1 MDLVRPLVFG
11 LGCCV
16 MAAFASL
23 LILIPLADSDIDDLP
38 LYLLVSAP
46 VLVGALA
53 GAGLAARVHRE
64 PERRDPLRHL
74 VAALSGPAVF
84 AVLNSVG
91 VAPELDAVWLVRL
104 LNLVLPLAAAYAG
117 FRLFDHRAGS
127 RIRG

>member
-1 MDLVRPLVFG
+1 MDLVRPLLFG
-11 LGCCV
+11 LGCCII
-16 MAAFASL
+16 AAFVSL
-23 LILIPLADSDIDDLP
+23 LVLTPLADSDIGDLP

-46 VLVGALA
+46 VLVGPLI

-64 PERRDPLRHL
+64 PERRDPRRHL
-74 VAALSGPAVF
+74 FAALSGPGIF

-117 FRLFDHRAGS
+117 VRLLDHRTTTRAL
-127 RIRG
+127 

>member
-1 MDLVRPLVFG
+1 MDFVRPLLFG
-11 LGCCV
+11 LACCV
-16 MAAFASL
+16 VATFVSL
-23 LILIPLADSDIDDLP
+23 LVLTPLADSDIGDLP

-46 VLVGALA
+46 VLAGALI

-64 PERRDPLRHL
+64 PERLDARRHL
-74 VAALSGPAVF
+74 LAALSGPGIF

-117 FRLFDHRAGS
+117 VRLLDHRGAPS
-127 RIRG
+127 AF